1 MKKLK
6 QELLDRWLLYQF
18 TNDSLFEKFDK
29 WEWSFYCG
37 FDPTADSL
45 HLGNFIGFMVWIHL
59 MRRWN
64 KYIALTWWA
73 TGMIWDPGWKE
84 SERNFLSEEI
94 LDNNQKKISA
104 QISTILENLKSFTW
118 YDFKYGFVNN
128 KDFYTNMWFL
138 DFLREVW
145 KYITVNS
152 MISKD
157 TVKKRIE
164 DPTKSISYTEF
175 SYQLLQWYDFC
186 RLFKDDSI
194 TLQIWWQ
201 DQWWNLLTWTELIR
215 KKYDSEVHA
224 LTWPLI
230 TDSTGKKFGKSEWNA
245 MFLDKNKT
253 SPYFIYQYFMNTSD
267 EDISKY
273 MKMLTLLE
281 TEEVDE
287 IVKKHLLNPEKRE
300 WQKLLAYKIVE
311 IIHGAK
317 DAKIAEKISELLF
330 SDQDKIEII
339 KNSNKDE
346 LGSIFLELGWYKYNE
361 ENLFEM
367 IVKSGLATSNSD
379 ARKTIESGAFYI
391 NEQKITDIK
400 YDFSDDF
407 INSILLIR
415 KWKKNYKLIIKEIQN
430 N

>member
-1 MKKLK
+1 MKKIK
-6 QELLDRWLLYQF
+6 EELQDRWLLYQF
-18 TNDSLFEKFDK
+18 TNDNLFEKFDE
-29 WEWSFYCG
+29 WEWSFYCW

-73 TGMIWDPGWKE
+73 TWMIWDPGWKD
-84 SERNFLSEEI
+84 SERNFLSEEV
-94 LDNNQKKISA
+94 LENNQKKISV
-104 QISTILENLKSFTW
+104 QITWIIENLKKFTW
-118 YDFKYGFVNN
+118 TSFKYDFVNN
-128 KDFYTNMWFL
+128 KDFYKDMNFL

-157 TVKKRIE
+157 TVKSRIE
-164 DPTKSISYTEF
+164 DPNKSISYTEF

-186 RLFKDDSI
+186 RLFKDDSV
-194 TLQIWWQ
+194 TLQMWWQ
-201 DQWWNLLTWTELIR
+201 DQWWNLLTWVELIR

-230 TDSTGKKFGKSEWNA
+230 TDSTWKKFGKSEWNA

-253 SPYFIYQYFMNTSD
+253 TPYFIYQYFMNTSD
-267 EDISKY
+267 EDIGRY

-287 IVKKHLLNPEKRE
+287 IVKKHLQNPENRE

-311 IIHGAK
+311 IIHSEKEAK
-317 DAKIAEKISELLF
+317 TAEKISELMF
-330 SDQDKIEII
+330 WKEDKIDIIRNSDKEEI
-339 KNSNKDE
+339 K
-346 LGSIFLELGWYKYNE
+346 SIYLELGWLEYNG

-367 IVKSGLATSNSD
+367 FVNSTLATSNSD
-379 ARKTIESGAFYI
+379 ARKIMESWAMYI
-391 NEQKITDIK
+391 NEQKITDAK
-400 YDFSDDF
+400 YDFSNDF
-407 INSILLIR
+407 INNKYLLLR
-415 KWKKNYKLIIKEIQN
+415 KWKKSFKLITKK
-430 N
+430 